1 MYILLRET
9 EKSERINERM
19 TNDGNWGGG
28 GHRIDIKNEV
38 AQASFREDC

>member
-28 GHRIDIKNEV
+28 HRIDIKNEV